1 MSKVIYDLEYVDLF
15 FAAVCLLDAMTVVA
29 APMHILHPDV
39 NSFYCF
45 IKIFFC
51 QVRRLSITKLLLL
64 DHPVLGTALY
74 VVGTW

>member
-15 FAAVCLLDAMTVVA
+15 FAAECLLDAMTVVA

-45 IKIFFC
+45 IFC